1 MLSQLYLS
9 HGKTV
14 TFEILWY
21 ISSAFG
27 QIIKSSEILK
37 EKYKATQEERKRRTN
52 IYNDDSGTHR
62 KCTHYSSKNQPM
74 LVN

>member
-1 MLSQLYLS
+1 M
-9 HGKTV
+9 

-27 QIIKSSEILK
+27 QIIKSSAILK

-52 IYNDDSGTHR
+52 INNDDSGTHR
-62 KCTHYSSKNQPM
+62 KCTHYSSKKSTDACE
-74 LVN
+74 LE